1 MIKKN
6 TKLRLAILAIGTM
19 SMMFTSCGEDEIF
32 GCTDPI
38 ADNYDELA
46 DMTDGS
52 CQYSGEI
59 VFWYNQATA
68 QALILDNATALTY
81 YVDGEVV
88 GSSAAS
94 VYWTG
99 APNCGQAASV
109 TVKRD
114 LGNAKNLSY
123 SYSVIDDTGW
133 EYWDGIANFTA
144 NTCVDIQLSASKV
157 RLQK

>member
-1 MIKKN
+1 
-6 TKLRLAILAIGTM
+6 
-19 SMMFTSCGEDEIF
+19 
-32 GCTDPI
+32 
-38 ADNYDELA
+38 
-46 DMTDGS
+46 MTDGS
-52 CQYSGEI
+52 FQYSGEI
-59 VFWYNQATA
+59 VFCYNQATA
-68 QALILDNATALTY
+68 QALILDNSTALTY

-88 GSSAAS
+88 DSSAAS

>member
-19 SMMFTSCGEDEIF
+19 SIMFTSCGEDEIF

-81 YVDGEVV
+81 YVDGEIV

-133 EYWDGIANFTA
+133 EYWHGIANFTT